1 MHGNEDSLICSG
13 LSHCDT
19 NMTFIRYEVLRALA
33 RAIRRHGLCTQE
45 IEAIFHD
52 NASSLVAEFRR
63 GVQAG
68 VNP

>member
-33 RAIRRHGLCTQE
+33 RAPAGNGRRTAAALPT
-45 IEAIFHD
+45 
-52 NASSLVAEFRR
+52 SLVGDLISR
-63 GVQAG
+63 GRAWARPG
-68 VNP
+68 R

>member
-33 RAIRRHGLCTQE
+33 RAIRRQWPTNRCHFTNVTVGDL
-45 IEAIFHD
+45 I
-52 NASSLVAEFRR
+52 SR
-63 GVQAG
+63 GRAWARPG
-68 VNP
+68 R